1 MLSDTERAAV
11 GRTVK
16 RTRENEACWQGESGR
31 KEGRS
36 CCHSIKNEPFSH
48 SRGCRYTMKT
58 LEPSQCHAKS
68 RQVSSHAIHFRVG
81 FVSSSL
87 SITAV
92 SAFGKY
98 EHFSQRILLL
108 ESPLK
113 HFDESWDSASP
124 QDLDTKVRHLLGILD

>member
-36 CCHSIKNEPFSH
+36 CCDSIKNEPFSH

-58 LEPSQCHAKS
+58 LEPRHWSQATPSEGKC
-68 RQVSSHAIHFRVG
+68 RTRAIHFRVG

-98 EHFSQRILLL
+98 KHFSQRILLL
-108 ESPLK
+108 EGKSCQT
-113 HFDESWDSASP
+113 F
-124 QDLDTKVRHLLGILD
+124 R